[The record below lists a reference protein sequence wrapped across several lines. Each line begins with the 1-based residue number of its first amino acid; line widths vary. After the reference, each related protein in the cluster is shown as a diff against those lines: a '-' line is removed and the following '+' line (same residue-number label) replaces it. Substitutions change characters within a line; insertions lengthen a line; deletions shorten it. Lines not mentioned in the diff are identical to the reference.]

1 MKYIIWLILSFFTFS
16 NLAFAEDTYINGA
29 LDSTININVVTD
41 NQLKQQ
47 VPDIRLQSTPAAG
60 STVARIYCDNN
71 NFNGFSLTCV
81 SDRLGRLVF
90 YKNNEYPATQKDG
103 HFIQYSLD
111 LLRGESGNL
120 GIDMPP
126 EIERKGFTLLNP
138 FVVYFNDNVQEA
150 TDQAELILKMHT
162 VKKASLF
169 HGTFQDTITVTITD
183 L

>member
-1 MKYIIWLILSFFTFS
+1 MKYIIWLILSFCWLST
-16 NLAFAEDTYINGA
+16 AVIADDTYINGA

-47 VPDIRLQSTPAAG
+47 VPDIRVQSTPAIG

-71 NFNGFSLTCV
+71 NYNGFSLTFK

-90 YKNNEYPATQKDG
+90 FKNNEYPTDEKDG
-103 HFIQYSLD
+103 HFINYSLD
-111 LLRGESGNL
+111 LLRGEAGSL

-126 EIERKGFTLLNP
+126 EIERKGFTLFNP

-150 TDQAELILKMHT
+150 THDAELILKMHT
-162 VKKASLF
+162 IKKPSLF